1 MIDKTFRS
9 AADAVADIA
18 DGASLAVGG
27 FGLSGNPIA
36 MAAGLTALKT
46 LRDHPEIYA
55 KIERLS
61 TSLRSGLKEVFDKA
75 GIAVR
80 PQGIASLGTLFFTDK
95 EVNNYDD
102 AKTSDTAMYARYFN
116 GLRERGII
124 VAPSQFEALF
134 ISAAHTEADVEYF
147 IKSASEIF

>member
-1 MIDKTFRS
+1 M
-9 AADAVADIA
+9 
-18 DGASLAVGG
+18 
-27 FGLSGNPIA
+27 
-36 MAAGLTALKT
+36 
-46 LRDHPEIYA
+46 
-55 KIERLS
+55 
-61 TSLRSGLKEVFDKA
+61 
-75 GIAVR
+75 R

-147 IKSASEIF
+147 IKSAAEIF